1 MNPVFRHYPRQS
13 DTNTF
18 RDSPLEN
25 TVQLT
30 RLSRLLMVFGTS
42 IAIFGLMMVTVDP
55 QVQYSVDEVMSEPE
69 RFEQENIFVRG
80 IVLPGSM
87 DYDDLVFTLKG
98 STEELIVDFNESPIP
113 DGFDDG
119 RTIAVRGV
127 LKSELSPNGSR
138 IWVIESFEIQTGC
151 PSKYEA

>member
-1 MNPVFRHYPRQS
+1 M

-18 RDSPLEN
+18 RDSLLEYV
-25 TVQLT
+25 VQLT
-30 RLSRLLMVFGTS
+30 RLSRLLIVFGTS
-42 IAIFGLMMVTVDP
+42 ISIFGLMMVTVDP

-69 RFEQENIFVRG
+69 RFERENIFVRG

-87 DYDDLVFTLKG
+87 DYDELVFTLKG
-98 STEELIVDFNESPIP
+98 NTEELIVDFNKSPIP
-113 DGFDDG
+113 DGFDEG

-127 LKSELSPNGSR
+127 LNSEHSPDGSL
-138 IWVIESFEIQTGC
+138 IWIIESFEIQTGC

>member
-1 MNPVFRHYPRQS
+1 M

-18 RDSPLEN
+18 RDSLPESV
-25 TVQLT
+25 VQLT
-30 RLSRLLMVFGTS
+30 RLTRLLVVFGTS

-69 RFEQENIFVRG
+69 RFERDNIFVRG

-98 STEELIVDFNESPIP
+98 TTEELIVDFSESPIP
-113 DGFDDG
+113 DGFDEG

-127 LKSELSPNGSR
+127 LNTEYAPDGSL
-138 IWVIESFEIQTGC
+138 IWIIESFEIQTGC

>member
-1 MNPVFRHYPRQS
+1 
-13 DTNTF
+13 
-18 RDSPLEN
+18 
-25 TVQLT
+25 
-30 RLSRLLMVFGTS
+30 
-42 IAIFGLMMVTVDP
+42 MMVTVDP

-69 RFEQENIFVRG
+69 RFERDNIFVRG

-98 STEELIVDFNESPIP
+98 TTEELIVDFSESPIP
-113 DGFDDG
+113 DGFDEG

-127 LKSELSPNGSR
+127 LNTEYAPDGSL